1 MLSDGDA
8 DQQNKTKDVSS
19 DHEYHLVENK
29 FEKTI
34 IVETKEIKTNPEETN
49 NGKENDQAKVEN

>member
-8 DQQNKTKDVSS
+8 DQQNKTKDVSI
-19 DHEYHLVENK
+19 DQEYHLVENK
-29 FEKTI
+29 YEKTI